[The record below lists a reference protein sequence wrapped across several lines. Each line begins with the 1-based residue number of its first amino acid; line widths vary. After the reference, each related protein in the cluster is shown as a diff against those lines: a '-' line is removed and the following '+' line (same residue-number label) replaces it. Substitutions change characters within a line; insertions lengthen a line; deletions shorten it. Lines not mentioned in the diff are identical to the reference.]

1 VTLMDGQLTVRD
13 NVADSAYEAELDG
26 RLVGRVVYDRKGDR
40 VVVRSTVV
48 DPRYR
53 NRGIGGRLVRA
64 ALDDIA
70 AAGLSLT
77 NYCGF
82 VTDFLAANPEYLPLV
97 DGRFPDKTPV

>member
-1 VTLMDGQLTVRD
+1 MDVALTVRNNIED
-13 NVADSAYEAELDG
+13 NAYDAELDG
-26 RLVGRVVYDRKGDR
+26 RLVGRVLYDRKGDR

-64 ALDDIA
+64 ALDDVA

-82 VTDFLAANPEYLPLV
+82 VTDFLAANPEYLRLV
-97 DGRFPDKTPV
+97 DGRFPGKMPA

>member
-1 VTLMDGQLTVRD
+1 MDVELTVRD
-13 NVADSAYEAELDG
+13 NVEDNAYEAMLDG
-26 RLVGRVVYDRKGDR
+26 RLVGRVLYERKADR

-64 ALDDIA
+64 ALDDVA
-70 AAGLSLT
+70 SAGLSLT

-82 VTDFLAANPEYLPLV
+82 VTDFLAANPEYLRLV
-97 DGRFPDKTPV
+97 DGRFPGKTPV